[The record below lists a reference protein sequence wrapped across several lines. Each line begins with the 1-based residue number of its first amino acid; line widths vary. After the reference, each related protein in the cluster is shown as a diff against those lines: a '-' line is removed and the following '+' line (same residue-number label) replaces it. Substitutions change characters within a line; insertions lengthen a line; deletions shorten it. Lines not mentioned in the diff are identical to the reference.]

1 MDIIIEEEKKEG
13 IIECDFDMNFLI
25 ASVADEIN
33 IDEGKGEPHVVER
46 PVPEPVIDVVAEAV
60 AVPQPVLDAD
70 QPRIVLID
78 INDLGGNVVQEE
90 EEAQSDDDNDLNNGS
105 DIDDWEIPD
114 EGPVYRAK
122 VN

>member
-1 MDIIIEEEKKEG
+1 MGIIIEEENKDG

-25 ASVADEIN
+25 SSVAEEIN
-33 IDEGKGEPHVVER
+33 IDEGKFQPLVIKR
-46 PVPEPVIDVVAEAV
+46 TIPEPVT
-60 AVPQPVLDAD
+60 VPEPVLDAD

-78 INDLGGNVVQEE
+78 INDLGGNAVQEE
-90 EEAQSDDDNDLNNGS
+90 EEAQSDDDNDLDHGS
-105 DIDDWEIPD
+105 DIDDWEIPG